1 MKRGGQQMNWGDLE
15 QSDPKPESKF
25 SVVVE
30 MPHWVKQ
37 TNGLIKNFGVILY
50 SFWVKILK
58 KYFSFY
64 PLLQET

>member
-1 MKRGGQQMNWGDLE
+1 MKRGGQQMNWSDLE
-15 QSDPKPESKF
+15 QSDRKPESKF
-25 SVVVE
+25 SVVVA
-30 MPHWVKQ
+30 MAHWVKQ
-37 TNGLIKNFGVILY
+37 TNALIKNFGVTLC